1 MSNYFAIA
9 RAFLASVDPAAPA
22 AALVLTVFLVIYSLR
37 RFAPKVW
44 LAIEAKLPF
53 VDTLDYRP
61 VATIVSKFMQALPG
75 ALLGAGVASLSS
87 GASVKTA
94 LLGVLAGF
102 GASLV
107 HEVMAAYK
115 GQVSSPKP
123 PSGALGVVGGM
134 MVLIACFC
142 LVASLPGCAAFAAAV
157 PIIAEI
163 GTIIAD
169 AVNDLDYVEQIV
181 ATFPGLSGDQ
191 RSAIEAKLQAARLA
205 LQAAAAADNGASDL
219 TAAQLDASLTAF
231 RAAWK
236 DLSQAL
242 ADAGITA
249 GSKIGATASTV
260 SIPSPLALR
269 PVTK

>member
-61 VATIVSKFMQALPG
+61 IATIVSKFMQALPG

-115 GQVSSPKP
+115 GQVSTPKP
-123 PSGALGVVGGM
+123 PSVGLAGGAL
-134 MVLIACFC
+134 LALC
-142 LVASLPGCAAFAAAV
+142 LMASTMAGCAAFAAAV

-191 RSAIEAKLQAARLA
+191 RSAIEVKLQAARLA
-205 LQAAAAADNGASDL
+205 LQAAAAADSGASDL

-231 RAAWK
+231 RAAWA
-236 DLSQAL
+236 DLAAAL
-242 ADAGITA
+242 ADAGITTGA
-249 GSKIGATASTV
+249 KLGATASTV